1 METHKK
7 IDLTLDEAREL
18 YKGGNKTL
26 KEIALRAFSEDELNE
41 NYFSEITTFEDAV
54 GTIGMNLNWALRM
67 VEELET
73 ASKAS
78 AAMFKL
84 NIIRK
89 ALNSGQD
96 INLTKDP
103 KDSCIHYPCIPLITK
118 DSTYYYDELVSG
130 EMEIIGRFRYKNN
143 EYYVLCGG
151 ASANI
156 YDGLGGFN
164 FTSGTSFADANFA
177 FLGCANEEIAKHFG
191 KYFGVLITEAKFGDL
206 DGFEILDFVKTK
218 NADEKEYSVEC
229 SMTYNGHVKVN
240 AESQEDAIEKAERLM
255 DSKYGDDFPNYGKF
269 GLVTFKFSD
278 ATADSAYEV

>member
-1 METHKK
+1 MEREITV
-7 IDLTLDEAREL
+7 TLEKAREW
-18 YKGGNKTL
+18 YNSDNKSL
-26 KEIALRAFSEDELNE
+26 KEIALQAFTKDELIYNFK
-41 NYFSEITTFEDAV
+41 NITTFKKACEAL
-54 GTIGMNLNWALRM
+54 GLNYDIISIIAKDVATFSR
-67 VEELET
+67 
-73 ASKAS
+73 AS

-96 INLTKDP
+96 MNLTENSGKGH
-103 KDSCIHYPCIPLITK
+103 IHYPYIPLITK
-118 DSTYYYDELVSG
+118 DSTYYDDELKSG
-130 EMEIIGRFRYKNN
+130 TMEIIGRFSYKNN
-143 EYYVLCGG
+143 EYYVLGG
-151 ASANI
+151 SACNGG
-156 YDGLGGFN
+156 YAGLGGFD
-164 FTSGTSFADANFA
+164 SSAGVCYAGAGIG
-177 FLGCANEEIAKHFG
+177 FLGCANKEIAQHLG
-191 KYFGVLITEAKFGDL
+191 KYFGMLVTEAKYGDL

-229 SMTYNGHVKVN
+229 SMIYNGHVKVN